1 MKLDSTTKA
10 RIAVL
15 NGEID
20 SVHSDNRF
28 YWEDKAPSHEA
39 NIEYQH
45 RQCRLKRITNELAAL
60 RLEGEMQANSL
71 PKPQHRHSNKRHIEV
86 QIDT

>member
-1 MKLDSTTKA
+1 MKVDATMKA

-28 YWEDKAPSHEA
+28 YWEDKTPSHEA
-39 NIEYQH
+39 SAEYQR
-45 RQCRLKRITNELAAL
+45 RQHWLERIKNELAEL
-60 RLEGEMQANSL
+60 RLEGEMRANPLSR
-71 PKPQHRHSNKRHIEV
+71 PQHRN
-86 QIDT
+86 

>member
-1 MKLDSTTKA
+1 MKLDATTKA

-20 SVHSDNRF
+20 SVHCDNRF

-39 NIEYQH
+39 NTEYQRRQH
-45 RQCRLKRITNELAAL
+45 RLERIKNELAAL
-60 RLEGEMQANSL
+60 RLEGETQANSL
-71 PKPQHRHSNKRHIEV
+71 PKPQHRKSNNITSRSR
-86 QIDT
+86 